1 MALSGKL
8 IGYVEISKKGDVFHD
23 LFRHNPHEIVA
34 IAPNK
39 VHDCELHDGE
49 RGAVGSIISW
59 HYTHEGKRRICKQII
74 EAVNEENHMAV
85 FKVIGGDLVEELYKS
100 FTIILHVEQKGDG
113 QVATWTFEF
122 EKPNKLEYYRRRTSP
137 LKVDNVA
144 ANTFSGERVVA
155 IASSLILL

>member
-59 HYTHEGKRRICKQII
+59 HYTHEGKRKICKQII

-85 FKVIGGDLVEELYKS
+85 FKVIGGDIVEELYKS
-100 FTIILHVEQKGDG
+100 LTIILHVEQKGDG

-122 EKPNKLEYYRRRTSP
+122 EKPNVSVPYPTSMMDY
-137 LKVDNVA
+137 LCDLVKDLDAQGSTN
-144 ANTFSGERVVA
+144 N
-155 IASSLILL
+155 